1 MSCRSSCWSKFGSE
15 SVITLDSRTADMQ
28 NHGKENTVRC
38 FCHSGGEQEGAKGKG
53 VGNDVERVSLQ
64 YTVFH
69 FPAVPARVVS
79 FHYATHM
86 MGTPVDSVEY
96 DRLIGKT
103 WFRPV
108 QPSP

>member
-1 MSCRSSCWSKFGSE
+1 
-15 SVITLDSRTADMQ
+15 MQ
-28 NHGKENTVRC
+28 NHGKKILYGASVILGVSKRALKVKGSETMWSA
-38 FCHSGGEQEGAKGKG
+38 CH
-53 VGNDVERVSLQ
+53 

>member
-53 VGNDVERVSLQ
+53 VGNDVERVSLYSISFPCGTRKSRVISLC
-64 YTVFH
+64 YT
-69 FPAVPARVVS
+69 
-79 FHYATHM
+79 
-86 MGTPVDSVEY
+86 Y
-96 DRLIGKT
+96 DGDACGQCGV
-103 WFRPV
+103 RP
-108 QPSP
+108 PDRKNL